1 MLALHKGRADNIDT
15 HEGKSSWHRSMWMVA
30 TAPSLA
36 VGSHTANS
44 LSLQAKKTQTVV
56 MPPADSDFATDS
68 GKDLAPVHE
77 RSLASD
83 L

>member
-1 MLALHKGRADNIDT
+1 
-15 HEGKSSWHRSMWMVA
+15 MVA